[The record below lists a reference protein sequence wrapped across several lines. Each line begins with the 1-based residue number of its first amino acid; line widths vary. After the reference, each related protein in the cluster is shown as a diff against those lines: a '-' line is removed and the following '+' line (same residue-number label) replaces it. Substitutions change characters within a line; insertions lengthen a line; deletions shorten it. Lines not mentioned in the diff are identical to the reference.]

1 MYDFAISLQV
11 MNFKALLDINCNVV
25 LISGKINPRF
35 IKLFFHQSIW
45 DIFEKFRNVFDNLPN
60 VT

>member
-1 MYDFAISLQV
+1 MYDFAKSLQV
-11 MNFKALLDINCNVV
+11 MNFKALLDINCSVV

-45 DIFEKFRNVFDNLPN
+45 DIFETFRNVFDNLTN
-60 VT
+60 MS